1 MSGRTAGEA
10 IMAHREQTTPEGEP
24 LLELTRNLTVT
35 GGGSVNV
42 NVATEACDIIGF
54 PRAKDATGTEVSI
67 QIYRDRYVVRP
78 KNE

>member
-1 MSGRTAGEA
+1 
-10 IMAHREQTTPEGEP
+10 MAHREQTTPEDEP

-54 PRAKDATGTEVSI
+54 PRAAEATGTEVVI
-67 QIYRDRYVVRP
+67 EIYRDRYVVRP
-78 KNE
+78 KDE